1 MEVAVALLVVAK
13 GTVGFVGGLLLL
25 LVADGGGVLEVV
37 AEESETELEAGE
49 GDSLE

>member
-1 MEVAVALLVVAK
+1 VEVAVALLVVAK
-13 GTVGFVGGLLLL
+13 GTVGFVGGLL